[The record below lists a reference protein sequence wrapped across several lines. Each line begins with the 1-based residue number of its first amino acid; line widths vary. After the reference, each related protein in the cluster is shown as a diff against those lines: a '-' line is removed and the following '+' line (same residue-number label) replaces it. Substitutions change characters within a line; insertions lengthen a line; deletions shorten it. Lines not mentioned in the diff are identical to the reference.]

1 VDTSFSLPGS
11 LPSYRAGVDEA
22 AFSSDTTIPAIN
34 NTDPVP
40 TTDNPNG
47 YYMVFGS
54 GNLYMAA
61 GTNANTASDTQADSL
76 SVADG
81 ATLTLALN
89 YDFNTDGDANESTG
103 SDTARLDIQ
112 GDVQINGTLTV
123 LPLNSANSPDSAYT
137 PDSGAVEIEAINLFV
152 GANGVVSTAGD
163 DSATDHGGH
172 GGQLRLE
179 ARNGPGNLLNIMGTI
194 DASGG
199 DALSS
204 SGDGGI
210 GAARL
215 SGSGFIP
222 GSSEGIHLES
232 ADGMVVVSGPVASSG
247 GDGENGGGA
256 GEIEVDGETFIF
268 ITADLMANGGVGS
281 NGTGGDSYG
290 FDIEGDQASIYIS
303 SSLMANGGDGLLGG
317 GDGGDIDLDQDYP
330 SEVILG
336 GAISADGGNAM
347 SNTGNGGDGGDFEMN
362 YVYNGPLVIG
372 GMISLSGGAGADTA
386 GYLGGDGGD
395 LDIYMD
401 YTGDYENGE
410 YLPVNNMEIA
420 ADIDLSGGDGDT
432 GGDGGDIDIDSYG
445 DSSELAIEQVD
456 LGKVRLLGFDTID
469 ISGGDAP
476 GDAGGDAGDSDFYTE
491 EWWALKPLE
500 SVPSI
505 TNEVMW
511 MAVGGASANSGF
523 TGGEGGYL
531 DWDVEGEFYMDS
543 KLINTGDIDV
553 SGGSGDYGGASGG
566 ILLSS
571 YHEIN
576 NSGNVTANGGD
587 GRTSGGEGAYE
598 YIEFEGSMDINNSGT
613 ITANGGE
620 ATDGDGGDGG
630 DFIQMYAGFKTTNT
644 GAIFADGGAADLSTT
659 SASGGDGGDIELNSA
674 YDPTSNSATLSVVGG
689 DGGTPGDVGEI
700 TIDGVDWTPSSGML

>member
-1 VDTSFSLPGS
+1 MKKERIRALIYVFAVLASFSFIACSDNGGGAPQALPSGFTVDLSGGMGGPASGPGGDGGDLDINAYGDIEILRSGGVDTSFSLPGS

-247 GDGENGGGA
+247 GDGENGLDPTA
-256 GEIEVDGETFIF
+256 PAAILTVLTSREIK
-268 ITADLMANGGVGS
+268 L
-281 NGTGGDSYG
+281 
-290 FDIEGDQASIYIS
+290 ASTS
-303 SSLMANGGDGLLGG
+303 
-317 GDGGDIDLDQDYP
+317 
-330 SEVILG
+330 
-336 GAISADGGNAM
+336 
-347 SNTGNGGDGGDFEMN
+347 
-362 YVYNGPLVIG
+362 
-372 GMISLSGGAGADTA
+372 
-386 GYLGGDGGD
+386 
-395 LDIYMD
+395 
-401 YTGDYENGE
+401 
-410 YLPVNNMEIA
+410 LPV
-420 ADIDLSGGDGDT
+420 
-432 GGDGGDIDIDSYG
+432 
-445 DSSELAIEQVD
+445 
-456 LGKVRLLGFDTID
+456 
-469 ISGGDAP
+469 
-476 GDAGGDAGDSDFYTE
+476 
-491 EWWALKPLE
+491 
-500 SVPSI
+500 
-505 TNEVMW
+505 
-511 MAVGGASANSGF
+511 
-523 TGGEGGYL
+523 
-531 DWDVEGEFYMDS
+531 
-543 KLINTGDIDV
+543 
-553 SGGSGDYGGASGG
+553 
-566 ILLSS
+566 
-571 YHEIN
+571 
-576 NSGNVTANGGD
+576 
-587 GRTSGGEGAYE
+587 
-598 YIEFEGSMDINNSGT
+598 
-613 ITANGGE
+613 
-620 ATDGDGGDGG
+620 
-630 DFIQMYAGFKTTNT
+630 
-644 GAIFADGGAADLSTT
+644 
-659 SASGGDGGDIELNSA
+659 
-674 YDPTSNSATLSVVGG
+674 
-689 DGGTPGDVGEI
+689 
-700 TIDGVDWTPSSGML
+700 